1 MRKTGP
7 VLLLLFAACKEQ
19 GPSTAELKA
28 AREQVCRS
36 ASPAIDA
43 RGSQLRQ
50 VTQLASSTEVKTKD
64 AAAARALKLQAL
76 HARDPGATTDVIWSK
91 EPESVPFISRCQ
103 AQLQQCDDDG
113 LEPLFKSCAAIDS
126 VVYVRPAV
134 NEKAAV
140 NEAMLNK
147 YTSGHVQGDALA
159 FAFSPDGGA
168 PELIGATV
176 YDLKLRGGVDVERD
190 ATTAERVQML
200 NEALRKQVLEDIEA
214 KLSLK

>member
-7 VLLLLFAACKEQ
+7 LILLLLAACKEQ
-19 GPSTAELKA
+19 GPSPAELKA

-43 RGSQLRQ
+43 RGDQLRQ
-50 VTQLASSTEVKTKD
+50 VAQLATSTDLKTND

-76 HARDPGATTDVIWSK
+76 HARDPGATTDVVWSK
-91 EPESVPFISRCQ
+91 EPESAPLISRCQ
-103 AQLQQCDDDG
+103 AQLQRCDGDD
-113 LEPLFKSCAAIDS
+113 LEPLFKTCAAIDS

-134 NEKAAV
+134 HEKAAV

-159 FAFSPDGGA
+159 FAFAADGGT
-168 PELIGATV
+168 PVLIGATV
-176 YDLKLRGGVDVERD
+176 YDMKLRGGVDVDRD
-190 ATTAERVQML
+190 ATTVERVQAL
-200 NEALRKQVLEDIEA
+200 NEALRRQVLEDIEA
-214 KLSLK
+214 RLQP